1 MSNSGNT
8 LLLYKKIDVL
18 SREAHKNLHLR
29 PAADLGFAA
38 DTHFVPLAGNEFFLA
53 ARYYPILFVGE
64 GEHLAPIALLG
75 LQPGQ
80 NLLVDGNGQWERNSY
95 IPAFVR
101 RYPFVPAP
109 QDEGFTICFDSACKD
124 WNDSEGNALFDADGN
139 NTPFL
144 EETIR
149 FLGSFTAE
157 VERTNAFVAKLK
169 ELELLVDRTL
179 QLRNANG
186 ESFALRDFKTVDE
199 ARFAQLEDVQV
210 LELHR
215 AGFLGWIYAHLMSLS
230 NANRLFERHLAAKA
244 GTH

>member
-1 MSNSGNT
+1 MSDSGNT
-8 LLLYKKIDVL
+8 LLLYKKIEVL
-18 SREAHKNLHLR
+18 SREAHKNLRLR
-29 PAADLGFAA
+29 PAADVRFAA
-38 DTHFVPLAGNEFFLA
+38 DTNFVPVAGSEFFLA
-53 ARYYPILFVGE
+53 ARHYPILFVGE
-64 GEHLAPIALLG
+64 GDNLAPIALLG

-80 NLLVDGNGQWERNSY
+80 NLLVGDDGLWEKNSY

-109 QDEGFTICFDSACKD
+109 QGEGFTICFDSACKD

-149 FLGSFTAE
+149 FLGNFTAE

-169 ELELLVDRTL
+169 ELDLLVDRTL
-179 QLRNANG
+179 QLRNNEG
-186 ESFALRDFKTVDE
+186 ENFALRDFKTIDE
-199 ARFAQLEDVQV
+199 TKFAQLEDPQV

-230 NANRLFERHLAAKA
+230 NSNQLFDRHLAAKA
-244 GTH
+244 STH